1 MNTKTEVV
9 RLRSDLL
16 RKVRAKAR
24 KKQWTMRM
32 ALDAIVEAG
41 LQADDRLTKSKELIN
56 A

>member
-9 RLRSDLL
+9 RLRADLL

-41 LQADDRLTKSKELIN
+41 LQADDRTTQSKGLIN
-56 A
+56 V